1 MYRRGFSIVELLIVI
16 TIMGVLLTLAV
27 VNMHGTQVNARD
39 AERKGDIES
48 IALSLEAFYKT
59 GVDGTT
65 VFGRYPS
72 TALADGSATSITNA
86 LRDADLKSFTPP
98 GATSYA
104 TGFLA
109 ATNNTQTTTGILPQP
124 TISTYVYQPL
134 RQDGTLCNDYTYC
147 QKFNL
152 YYMLEADNTIYTV
165 TSKNQ

>member
-1 MYRRGFSIVELLIVI
+1 MYSRGFSIVELLIVI

-27 VNMHGTQVNARD
+27 VNMNSAQVNARD
-39 AERKGDIES
+39 TERKGDIES
-48 IALSLEAFYKT
+48 IALNLEAFYKT
-59 GVDGTT
+59 GIDTTT

-72 TALADGSATSITNA
+72 TGLAGTTADITFS

-98 GATSYA
+98 GATGPD

-109 ATNNTQTTTGILPQP
+109 ATNNVQTTSGVLPQP
-124 TISTYVYQPL
+124 TLSTYIYQPI
-134 RQDGTLCNDYTYC
+134 RQNGSLCDDYTYC

-152 YYMLEADNTIYTV
+152 YYMLEADNTVYMV

>member
-1 MYRRGFSIVELLIVI
+1 MYRRGFSIIELLIVI
-16 TIMGVLLTLAV
+16 TIMGILLTLAV
-27 VNMHGTQVNARD
+27 VNMHGAQVNARD
-39 AERKGDIES
+39 TERKGDIES
-48 IALSLEAFYKT
+48 IALNLEAFYKT
-59 GVDGTT
+59 GIDSTT

-72 TALADGSATSITNA
+72 TGLAGGSATSITSA

-98 GATSYA
+98 GASSYT

-109 ATNNTQTTTGILPQP
+109 ATNNVQSTSGVLPQP
-124 TISTYVYQPL
+124 TLNTYIYQPL

-152 YYMLEADNTIYTV
+152 YYMLEADNTVYMV

>member
-16 TIMGVLLTLAV
+16 TIMGILLTLAV
-27 VNMHGTQVNARD
+27 VNMHGAQVNARD

-48 IALSLEAFYKT
+48 IALNLEAFYRV
-59 GVDGTT
+59 GIDGTT

-72 TALADGSATSITNA
+72 TGLAGSASSIAGA
-86 LRDADLKSFTPP
+86 LKDADLKSFTPP
-98 GATSYA
+98 GASGPD

-109 ATNNTQTTTGILPQP
+109 ATNTIQTTTGILPQP
-124 TISTYVYQPL
+124 TLSTYVYQPL
-134 RQDGTLCNDYTYC
+134 QQNGTLCTTLVYC

-152 YYMLEADNTIYTV
+152 YYMLEADNMVYMV